1 MYICVYVHINIY
13 MYVCTY
19 VCCICTYL
27 CMYILDVLYRIA
39 EKFRRRIFCN
49 FTLKQTFRGIKF
61 TICVL
66 IVCVCAFIL
75 MISRINFREL
85 DQITKNTKF

>member
-1 MYICVYVHINIY
+1 
-13 MYVCTY
+13 
-19 VCCICTYL
+19 
-27 CMYILDVLYRIA
+27 MYILDVLYRIA

-61 TICVL
+61 PICML

-85 DQITKNTKF
+85 DQITKKHEILTLQKFTAIWYVHI